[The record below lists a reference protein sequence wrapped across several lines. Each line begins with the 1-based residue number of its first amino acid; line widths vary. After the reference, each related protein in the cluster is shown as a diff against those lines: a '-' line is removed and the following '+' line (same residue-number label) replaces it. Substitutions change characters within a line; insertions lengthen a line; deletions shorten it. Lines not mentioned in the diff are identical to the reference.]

1 MSAIRQEERPSPLGE
16 RMRSRPVL
24 SAIALELIVLVVT
37 VGGALVLAAALPE
50 LPGYSVT
57 GPSQALLL
65 VIVLAALVLALVA
78 ALRWWRPVG
87 FTRPSDWRDL
97 RLYWLPVVL
106 LLAPFVAGIRLPSLA
121 LLGTLLLGY
130 IATAVFE
137 ETLWRGV
144 ILTVLRPLGIWPAV
158 LLSSLLFGL
167 GHLGNS
173 SLRGFSVM
181 ILAQAFGSAVQGVG
195 LAAIR
200 LRTDTIWPLIA
211 IHALHD
217 LFLQMGHLPIA
228 LVEVPIDTIFL
239 IYGIVLLR
247 RSKRERLEL
256 SPTIPAARSS
266 VAARR

>member
-1 MSAIRQEERPSPLGE
+1 MSTVPTPAESSTLDARI
-16 RMRSRPVL
+16 RSRPIT
-24 SAIALELIVLVVT
+24 SAITLEVLALVIT
-37 VGGALVLAAALPE
+37 IGGAAVLAALLPD

-57 GPSQALLL
+57 GPSQSLVL

-78 ALRWWRPVG
+78 GLRWWRPTG
-87 FTRPSDWRDL
+87 FTRPSEWRDL
-97 RLYWLPVVL
+97 RLYWLPVLL
-106 LLAPFVAGIRLPSLA
+106 LLAPFVAGVRLPSLA
-121 LLGTLLLGY
+121 VLGTLLLAY

-137 ETLWRGV
+137 ETMWRGV
-144 ILTVLRPLGIWPAV
+144 VLTVLRPLGIWPAV

-181 ILAQAFGSAVQGVG
+181 ILAQAFGAAVQGVG

-200 LRTDTIWPLIA
+200 LRTNTIWPLIA

-217 LFLQMGHLPIA
+217 LFLQTGHLPIA
-228 LVEVPIDTIFL
+228 LIEVPIDTIFL

-247 RSKRERLEL
+247 RSKREQLEP
-256 SPTIPAARSS
+256 SPSGVTVTVGTP
-266 VAARR
+266 